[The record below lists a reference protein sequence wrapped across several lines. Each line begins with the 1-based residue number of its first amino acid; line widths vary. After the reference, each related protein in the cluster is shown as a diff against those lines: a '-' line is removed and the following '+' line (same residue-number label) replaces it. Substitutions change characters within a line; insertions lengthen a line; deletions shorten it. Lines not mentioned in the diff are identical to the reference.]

1 MTYEVREFAR
11 VAKTVRTVS
20 IAAWIL
26 LLVPGGAAFIGHH
39 HAGPRSS
46 MLRTMPSHV
55 VLAVL
60 PGISLVLGWV
70 VMLAAMM
77 SPMLIAPLCH
87 IRLRSLRRRRARATI
102 LFVTAYVGVWLLI
115 GYLLLAITAAA
126 TVFSG
131 GSYLPATIVLFA
143 ASGVAVLACEAT
155 VSQWMP
161 RIQPAGCLRNRGRR
175 GCVALWRQP
184 RRLVH
189 RILLGMDAVAYAMSA
204 RAFTC
209 HGRNYD
215 SAFLRTPRRGPI
227 AILGLRGE
235 HGRRHEF
242 WSHRHE
248 FIFVHMRHL
257 VLPERPF
264 GEYHLCEGGEKDT
277 RMRQLKE
284 LIAGPEGTNRPVQ
297 ALFATKLLPNYQN
310 SKPSGSRAEPWG
322 DQPSKCHDTSPKSV
336 LPFGQKFPK
345 LIRGFS
351 HRIASACISAVTLC
365 FRESCGY
372 DHGCT
377 HLQSFAWTALRV
389 VTKSV
394 TE

>member
-60 PGISLVLGWV
+60 PGISLVLGRV

-102 LFVTAYVGVWLLI
+102 LFVAAYVGVWLLI

-143 ASGVAVLACEAT
+143 ALAWQFSPAKQRCLNGCHGYSRLAAFGTAADVDALRYGVNHAGWCIGSCWA
-155 VSQWMP
+155 WMLLP
-161 RIQPAGCLRNRGRR
+161 MLCLRGHLLVMAVITILLFCERLEEARSPSWGVRGTRK
-175 GCVALWRQP
+175 AA
-184 RRLVH
+184 
-189 RILLGMDAVAYAMSA
+189 RILVAQTRIHLRPYA
-204 RAFTC
+204 
-209 HGRNYD
+209 
-215 SAFLRTPRRGPI
+215 
-227 AILGLRGE
+227 
-235 HGRRHEF
+235 
-242 WSHRHE
+242 
-248 FIFVHMRHL
+248 
-257 VLPERPF
+257 PF
-264 GEYHLCEGGEKDT
+264 GFT
-277 RMRQLKE
+277 RTT
-284 LIAGPEGTNRPVQ
+284 I
-297 ALFATKLLPNYQN
+297 
-310 SKPSGSRAEPWG
+310 W
-322 DQPSKCHDTSPKSV
+322 
-336 LPFGQKFPK
+336 
-345 LIRGFS
+345 
-351 HRIASACISAVTLC
+351 
-365 FRESCGY
+365 
-372 DHGCT
+372 
-377 HLQSFAWTALRV
+377 
-389 VTKSV
+389 
-394 TE
+394 